1 VLLDHPVAWLGNK
14 VELAAEPVF
23 ELGGISIDPVSR
35 EATFGGQRE
44 RLQPQ
49 NLKVLILLARR
60 KGQVVTRDDIVEC
73 CWGARFVGDDVINRS
88 ISTLRQFAKRAGGFD
103 IETFPRAGYRL
114 TETQAKATRIKQWR
128 PMIAA
133 AAALLIAVTGWYL
146 QRSRGVD
153 KADSAPTIAV
163 MPFVEGSPGRDV
175 HELAAAARTS
185 LSDALTEGGYPVRL
199 IEQRSAD
206 RQPDL
211 LVSGEIRHTG
221 SSVQALVQVQ
231 ETRHGAIVYSQHFEA
246 KEESASGLADQIG
259 ASVTT
264 NLLWAATLM
273 MLDRRH
279 PSDPAITAQLLN
291 AESMAGD
298 GRDSL
303 RAYEMARQ
311 IAPQAPDSA
320 VAQYSLASETE
331 NVFGDLPRD
340 QRAAAVIAGRQ
351 AADRL
356 LTLAPDFGEAHV
368 LWCGLHPSILIG
380 QCEDHARKGLSVDP
394 DAPLLSDGL
403 SGLLNAVGRV
413 NEALQLSQI
422 ALAKD
427 PFNPVKLGRMIRIME
442 EEGYKADAERLFRQ
456 SIRWWPDHRVI
467 YWSRLVGIEAR
478 GDYSELERFARE
490 VDGDK
495 LPLDRDAA
503 VKIIAAARAHDR
515 GGAIRACPADGL
527 RWTNQYLCVTALA
540 DLGELDAS
548 FAIARKLFSSARGR
562 DAADEERIWLDEPG
576 GFSIAM
582 LSSPAAASLRRDPRF
597 LELADGAG
605 LLAYWR
611 SGRLPDFCRSK
622 PEAVCASILRTHGQ
636 MS

>member
-1 VLLDHPVAWLGNK
+1 MLLDHPVAWLGNK

-23 ELGGISIDPVSR
+23 ELGGVSIDPVSR
-35 EATFGGQRE
+35 EATFGGLRE

-49 NLKVLILLARR
+49 NLKVLVLLARR

-73 CWGARFVGDDVINRS
+73 CWDARFVGDDVVNRS
-88 ISTLRQFAKRAGGFD
+88 ISTLRQFARRAGGFD
-103 IETFPRAGYRL
+103 IETVPRAGYRL
-114 TETQAKATRIKQWR
+114 VETHAKRTRTKRWR

-133 AAALLIAVTGWYL
+133 AAALLIAVAGWAL
-146 QRSRGVD
+146 QHSRGD
-153 KADSAPTIAV
+153 NEASAPTVAV
-163 MPFVEGSPGRDV
+163 LPFAEGSPGRDV
-175 HELAAAARTS
+175 HELAAATRTS
-185 LSDALTEGGYPVRL
+185 LSDALTEGGYPVTL
-199 IEQRSAD
+199 IQQRAAD

-231 ETRHGAIVYSQHFEA
+231 ETRHGAIVYSDRFEA
-246 KEESASGLADQIG
+246 EEKSAQGLPDQIG

-264 NLLWAATLM
+264 NLSWAATLM

-279 PSDPAITAQLLN
+279 PSDPAIMAQLLS
-291 AESMAGD
+291 AASLAGD

-303 RAYEMARQ
+303 RALELARQ
-311 IAPQAPDSA
+311 IAPKAPGSA
-320 VAQYSLASETE
+320 VAQYSLASETGY
-331 NVFGDLPRD
+331 VFGDLPRD
-340 QRAAAVIAGRQ
+340 QRAAAVTAGRQ

-356 LTLAPDFGEAHV
+356 LALAPDFGEAYG
-368 LWCGLHPSILIG
+368 LWCGLHAGILIG

-394 DAPLLSDGL
+394 DAPSLSDGL

-422 ALAKD
+422 SLAKD
-427 PFNPVKLGRMIRIME
+427 PFNPFKLGRMIRIME
-442 EEGYKADAERLFRQ
+442 EEGYTADAERLFRQ

-478 GDYSELERFARE
+478 GDYSELERFASE

-495 LPLDRDAA
+495 LPLDRNAA
-503 VKIIAAARAHDR
+503 VKVIAAARAHNR
-515 GGAIRACPADGL
+515 GGANRACRVDGL
-527 RWTNQYLCVTALA
+527 RWTNQYLCVTVLA

-548 FAIARKLFSSARGR
+548 FAIARKLFTSARGR

-582 LSSPAAASLRRDPRF
+582 LSAPAAASLRRDPRF

-611 SGRLPDFCRSK
+611 SGRAPDFCRSK

>member
-1 VLLDHPVAWLGNK
+1 MLLDHPVAWLTKK
-14 VELAAEPVF
+14 VELAAEPVL

-73 CWGARFVGDDVINRS
+73 CWDARFVGDDVINRS
-88 ISTLRQFAKRAGGFD
+88 ISTLRQFARRAGGFD
-103 IETFPRAGYRL
+103 IETVPRAGYRL
-114 TETQAKATRIKQWR
+114 TETQAKATTIKGWR

-133 AAALLIAVTGWYL
+133 AAALLIAVAGWAF
-146 QRSRGVD
+146 QHSR
-153 KADSAPTIAV
+153 ADNAASAPTVAV
-163 MPFVEGSPGRDV
+163 LPFAEGSPGRDV
-175 HELAAAARTS
+175 HELAAAAHTS
-185 LSDALTEGGYPVRL
+185 LSDALTEGGYAVTL
-199 IEQRSAD
+199 VQQRAAD

-211 LVSGEIRHTG
+211 LISGEIRRTG
-221 SSVQALVQVQ
+221 SSVVALVQVQ
-231 ETRHGAIVYSQHFEA
+231 DTRHGAIVYSHRFEA
-246 KEESASGLADQIG
+246 EEKSAQVLPDQIG

-264 NLLWAATLM
+264 NLSWAATLM

-279 PSDPAITAQLLN
+279 PSDPAIMAQLLN
-291 AESMAGD
+291 AGSLASD
-298 GRDSL
+298 GRDHL

-320 VAQYSLASETE
+320 VAQYSLASETGYI
-331 NVFGDLPRD
+331 FGDLPRD
-340 QRAAAVIAGRQ
+340 QRTAAVAAGRQ

-356 LTLAPDFGEAHV
+356 LTLAPDFGEAHG
-368 LWCGLHPSILIG
+368 LWCGLHRSILIG

-394 DAPLLSDGL
+394 DAPSLSDGL

-413 NEALQLSQI
+413 NEALQLSQM

-427 PFNPVKLGRMIRIME
+427 PFNPFKLARMIRILE
-442 EEGYKADAERLFRQ
+442 EEGYTADADRLFRQ
-456 SIRWWPDHRVI
+456 SIRWWPDHFWI

-478 GDYSELERFARE
+478 GDYSELERFASE

-495 LPLDRDAA
+495 LPLNRDTAA
-503 VKIIAAARAHDR
+503 TVIAAARAHDR
-515 GGAIRACPADGL
+515 DGAIRACRVDGL
-527 RWTNQYLCVTALA
+527 RWTTQYLCVTALA
-540 DLGELDAS
+540 DLGQPDAS
-548 FAIARKLFSSARGR
+548 FAMARKLFISARGR
-562 DAADEERIWLDEPG
+562 DAADEERIWLDQPG

-597 LELADGAG
+597 LELADGEG

-636 MS
+636 TS